1 MPESECKTNK
11 HYKDVQTIKVNTSK
25 TEYGVAFSVK
35 GGNFLAAIG
44 ADFHNKG
51 RYAGQFSPFASCSNK
66 TFPDAVEFICDA
78 ICNHFAQFGL
88 NVEFVNA

>member
-1 MPESECKTNK
+1 M
-11 HYKDVQTIKVNTSK
+11 QTIKVNTSK
-25 TEYGVAFSVK
+25 TESGVAFAVQ

-51 RYAGQFSPFASCSNK
+51 RYAGQFSAYGSCNNC
-66 TFPDAVEFICDA
+66 TLPDAVEFIRKA
-78 ICNHFAQFGL
+78 IRNHFAEFGL

>member
-44 ADFHNKG
+44 AATTKG
-51 RYAGQFSPFASCSNK
+51 VTPGNSVPLHHAATKRFPMPWNLSAMPFATISRNS
-66 TFPDAVEFICDA
+66 
-78 ICNHFAQFGL
+78 G
-88 NVEFVNA
+88 

>member
-1 MPESECKTNK
+1 M
-11 HYKDVQTIKVNTSK
+11 QTIKVTTGK

-44 ADFHNKG
+44 TDFHNKG
-51 RYAGQFSPFASCSNK
+51 RYAGQFGVFGSCDNC
-66 TFPDAVEFICDA
+66 TFPEAVEFIGDA
-78 ICNHFAQFGL
+78 ICSHFAQFGL

>member
-1 MPESECKTNK
+1 M
-11 HYKDVQTIKVNTSK
+11 QTIKVNTSK
-25 TEYGVAFSVK
+25 TEYGVTFAVQ
-35 GGNFLAAIG
+35 GGKPLATIG
-44 ADFHNKG
+44 TDFHNKG

-66 TFPDAVEFICDA
+66 TLPDAVEFIGDA